1 MAKCLESTI
10 FSTEFYQN
18 FSRCLSVPNFQEEQT
33 PTLKGLSYMT
43 YSVSIFIVLFCI
55 LHFFVLVFLFVHIK
69 RSSIFEIIPNKP
81 FEVIVFID
89 LFQLFHSLFVA
100 CLRWW
105 CYGYMS
111 IKGVFI
117 RVENLLPSF
126 SLPSPN
132 IFMILLHSINT
143 KEGLEAFNLSL
154 IWQKL
159 YQCLLSEILQN

>member
-1 MAKCLESTI
+1 MESTI
-10 FSTEFYQN
+10 FLTEFCQN
-18 FSRCLSVPNFQEEQT
+18 FSRCLSVPSFQEEQT
-33 PTLKGLSYMT
+33 PTLKRLSYMT
-43 YSVSIFIVLFCI
+43 YSVSVLIVLFCI
-55 LHFFVLVFLFVHIK
+55 LHFFFFSISVSAYK
-69 RSSIFEIIPNKP
+69 KSSIFETIPNKP
-81 FEVIVFID
+81 FEMIVFID
-89 LFQLFHSLFVA
+89 LFQLFHCLFVA
-100 CLRWW
+100 CLRCW

-111 IKGVFI
+111 IKAVFI

-143 KEGLEAFNLSL
+143 KEGLDVFNLSF